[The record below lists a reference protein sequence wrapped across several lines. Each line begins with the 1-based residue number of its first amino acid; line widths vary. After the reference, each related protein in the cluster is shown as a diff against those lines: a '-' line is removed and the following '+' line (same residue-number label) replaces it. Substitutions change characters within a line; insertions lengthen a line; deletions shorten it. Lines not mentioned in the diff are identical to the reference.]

1 MTIGIAI
8 VIAMVLYLID
18 RNKVW
23 KQAAKIVG
31 ALILLAVLD
40 VAGIFGWV
48 KYDSWQTERKEEAAK
63 AILDQKRATFKGWY
77 DRLQDCKRVMP
88 SDTSSGKAFVFGKR
102 FVVNGTDML
111 KIKRDIESETDFVSP
126 DDTPQGKS
134 WDSMETVQPCK
145 GVWAAAPAAE
155 TPATPVTQTF
165 SQARPLE
172 KGKNYAWSTT
182 AVTLTSQAVNEGML
196 VGKIPANER
205 VEVLED
211 ESYGVKVRT
220 KNGVVGWVYP
230 PSDLTKIA
238 P

>member
-31 ALILLAVLD
+31 GLILLAGLG

-48 KYDSWQTERKEEAAK
+48 KYDSWQTERKEAAAK
-63 AILDQKRATFKGWY
+63 EILDQKRATFNGWY
-77 DRLQDCKRVMP
+77 DRLQDCKRALP
-88 SDTSSGKAFVFGKR
+88 SDTSSRKAFVFGKN

-111 KIKRDIESETDFVSP
+111 KIKREIESETDLVSP
-126 DDTPQGKS
+126 DDTPEGKA

-155 TPATPVTQTF
+155 TPASPVTQTF
-165 SQARPLE
+165 SQLRPLPRE
-172 KGKNYAWSTT
+172 KNYAWSTT
-182 AVTLTSQAVNEGML
+182 AVTLTSQAVDQGMI

-211 ESYGVKVRT
+211 SSYGAKVRT

-230 PSDLTKIA
+230 PSDLTKVA

>member
-31 ALILLAVLD
+31 GLTLLAILG
-40 VAGIFGWV
+40 VAGIFGWL
-48 KYDSWQTERKEEAAK
+48 KYDSWQTERKELAAK
-63 AILDQKRATFKGWY
+63 ATLDQERAMFNDWY
-77 DRLQDCKRVMP
+77 SRLQDCERVMP
-88 SDTSSGKAFVFGKR
+88 SDTSSGKAFVFGKS

-111 KIKRDIESETDFVSP
+111 KIKRDIEADTDFVSP
-126 DDTPQGKS
+126 DDTIQGKS
-134 WDSMETVQPCK
+134 WNAMETVQPCK
-145 GVWAAAPAAE
+145 GVWAAVPAVE
-155 TPATPVTQTF
+155 MPTPSVTQTF
-165 SQARPLE
+165 SRTRR
-172 KGKNYAWSTT
+172 NYAWSTT

-196 VGKIPANER
+196 VGRIRANER

-211 ESYGVKVRT
+211 YSWGVKVRT
-220 KNGVVGWVYP
+220 KKGVVGWVYP